1 MREPMT
7 NADVVRFEELV
18 TASGHR
24 FGLATL
30 HAPATLNALSLAM
43 VQALAP
49 VLHRW
54 ETDDAIAGVV
64 LQGAGDRAFC
74 AGADLHELY
83 HSLRQGGADPSAYA
97 RGFFAQEYELDYRI
111 HTYAKPFVCWGHG
124 IVMGGGL
131 GLMAGASHRVVTPQ
145 SRIAMPEINIGL
157 YPDVGGSWLLGRMP
171 GRVGLFLALTGA
183 SLDAADA
190 MFCGVAD
197 FALDA
202 GGRAPLLA
210 AIQAARWTGSPSDDR
225 AAVSQLLAAQ
235 ALRDLPVSNVRQ
247 RFDLINEWTAG
258 EALPE
263 IAARLRAVR
272 SDDPWLTRAVHAF
285 TSGSPTSAA
294 LAFELRRR
302 ARHLSLAD
310 VFRLEYDVSLGCCA
324 HPDFV
329 EGIRALLIDKD
340 RTPRWTPA
348 SIEEVTPQLIEDHVR
363 PRYAGPHPLAELD
376 RRS

>member
-1 MREPMT
+1 MT
-7 NADVVRFEELV
+7 IADVVRFEELA

-24 FGLATL
+24 FGVATL
-30 HAPATLNALSLAM
+30 QAPGTLNALSLAM

-49 VLHRW
+49 VVRRW
-54 ETDDAIAGVV
+54 QTDDAIAGVV
-64 LQGAGDRAFC
+64 LQGAGDKAFC
-74 AGADLHELY
+74 AGANLHELY

-97 RGFFAQEYELDYRI
+97 RGFFGQEYELDYRI
-111 HTYAKPFVCWGHG
+111 HTYDKPIVCWGHG
-124 IVMGGGL
+124 IVIGGGL
-131 GLMAGASHRVVTPQ
+131 GLMAGASHRVVTQ
-145 SRIAMPEINIGL
+145 ASRISMPEINIGL

-171 GRVGLFLALTGA
+171 GRVGLFLALTAA

-202 GGRAPLLA
+202 GGHAALLA
-210 AIQAARWTGSPSDDR
+210 AIQAARWTGSAREDR
-225 AAVSQLLAAQ
+225 AAVSQLLAGL
-235 ALRDLPVSNVRQ
+235 ALRGLALSNVR
-247 RFDLINEWTAG
+247 RHFDLINEWMAG
-258 EALPE
+258 DDLPE

-272 SDDPWLTRAVHAF
+272 SDDPWLTKAVRAF
-285 TSGSPTSAA
+285 TNGSPTSAA

-329 EGIRALLIDKD
+329 EGIRALLVDKD
-340 RTPRWTPA
+340 RAPRWTPA
-348 SIEEVTPQLIEDHVR
+348 SIEEVTPQLIEDHFR
-363 PRYAGPHPLAELD
+363 PRYAGAHPLAELEH
-376 RRS
+376 RPA